1 MGALE
6 KNKSSFLEANKF
18 SFQFIFLRGH
28 YTKPICDLGENYFA
42 YPWFEK
48 YHLAH
53 LWYVPFV
60 FRNPPLLKSG
70 VNRYF
75 CSNFMSLS
83 SQNKK

>member
-18 SFQFIFLRGH
+18 SFQIIFLRGN

-48 YHLAH
+48 YHLTH
-53 LWYVPFV
+53 LW
-60 FRNPPLLKSG
+60 
-70 VNRYF
+70 
-75 CSNFMSLS
+75 
-83 SQNKK
+83 